1 MLGFLPSA
9 NPFEHRISC
18 LRIISS
24 LQTADMG
31 LDYQHP
37 LAVRIRKLMV
47 QAISD
52 YSLLQ
57 EGDRVLVCVSGGKD
71 SSVMLALLK
80 EIQSRAPY
88 TYQLEAAI
96 LDQKQPGFDVSSFKQ
111 WVENEVGVPL
121 HVIERD
127 TYSVVKA
134 KTPEGGTYCVLC
146 SRMRRA
152 ILYDF
157 AYERGFNKLALGHHR
172 EDLNSTLLLNLFYT
186 GKLASMPAKLLAD
199 DGRCLVIRPLIYVP
213 EKDIMQLKETWGFPI
228 IPCHLC
234 GSQENLKRKR
244 MKSLIAEWEKEVP
257 HLSSS
262 LLTAQS
268 NVKKS
273 HLLDASLYDFAGL
286 ERVQELKRCASH
298 PCQGEENAFD
308 L

>member
-1 MLGFLPSA
+1 MAINL
-9 NPFEHRISC
+9 E
-18 LRIISS
+18 
-24 LQTADMG
+24 
-31 LDYQHP
+31 HP
-37 LAVRIRKLMV
+37 LAVRTRKLMV

-57 EGDRVLVCVSGGKD
+57 EGDRLLVCVSGGKD
-71 SSVMLALLK
+71 SSVMLSLLK
-80 EIQSRAPY
+80 DIQSRAPY
-88 TYQLEAAI
+88 SYHIEAAI
-96 LDQKQPGFDVSSFKQ
+96 LDQKQPGFEVSRFKN

-134 KTPEGGTYCVLC
+134 KTPEGGTYCFLC

-157 AYERGFNKLALGHHR
+157 AYERGFNKLALGHPR

-186 GKLASMPAKLLAD
+186 GKLASMPPKLLSD
-199 DGRCLVIRPLIYVP
+199 DGRCVVIRPMVYVA
-213 EKDIMQLKETWGFPI
+213 ESDIVQIKEAWGFPI
-228 IPCHLC
+228 IPCNLC

-244 MKSLIAEWEKEVP
+244 IKNLIADLEKEIP

-262 LLTAQS
+262 LLTAQG

-273 HLLDASLYDFAGL
+273 HLLDPALFNFTELEFAQGLNRSAS
-286 ERVQELKRCASH
+286 VT
-298 PCQGEENAFD
+298 CQREENAFD

>member
-1 MLGFLPSA
+1 MAINL
-9 NPFEHRISC
+9 E
-18 LRIISS
+18 
-24 LQTADMG
+24 
-31 LDYQHP
+31 HP
-37 LAVRIRKLMV
+37 LAVRTRKLMV

-57 EGDRVLVCVSGGKD
+57 EGDRLLVCVSGGKD
-71 SSVMLALLK
+71 SSVMLSLLK
-80 EIQSRAPY
+80 DIQSRAPY
-88 TYQLEAAI
+88 SYHIEAAI
-96 LDQKQPGFDVSSFKQ
+96 LDQKQPGFEVSRFKN

-186 GKLASMPAKLLAD
+186 GKLASMPPKLLSD
-199 DGRCLVIRPLIYVP
+199 DGRCVVIRPMVYVA
-213 EKDIMQLKETWGFPI
+213 ESDIVQIKEAWGFPI
-228 IPCHLC
+228 IPCNLC

-244 MKSLIAEWEKEVP
+244 IKNLIADLEKEIP

-262 LLTAQS
+262 LLTAQG

-273 HLLDASLYDFAGL
+273 HLLDPALFNFTELEFAQGLNRSAS
-286 ERVQELKRCASH
+286 VT
-298 PCQGEENAFD
+298 CQREENAFD